1 MESQISDWFIG
12 QLDDTLD
19 TIALNPA
26 LYAKRPGKDFTRNR
40 RITFQRLT
48 KFFITADGASL
59 KKAITSFMHNQGQSP
74 DISYQAFTKQRAKLT
89 ESAPYTIFREFNKR
103 TQHKDVNTYNNG
115 YTPVAVDGTGVTIAT
130 NSNSESYIEESDSNQ
145 FWITTMFD
153 TCNKTFIDL
162 DVRTRYKQYE
172 VDSCIQ
178 MIERNHF
185 RPKSIIIGD
194 RLYGTLNLMG
204 HLSDKEN
211 LFYVLRW
218 RTENTLREIKEL
230 PDAELDVTREITVI
244 STQTNKDKKLLKE
257 DKKYH
262 FVPGKSKFG
271 KEKKDVRWDKGNYFT
286 MRFRI
291 VKFQLVSGEWEVL
304 TTNLPREDFSIDDLK
319 DLYHHRWCIETG
331 FRHLKY
337 DVGMIN
343 LHSKRDDFVI
353 QDIYFAFT
361 AFNLYSRI
369 REEIERR
376 RTQNTSLKYE
386 YKTNVS
392 QTFFL
397 VRKAV
402 QHTVNP
408 IQDLDRLIAKHLIPV
423 RPGRSDPRTNLKC
436 KAITSFE
443 YRVA

>member
-1 MESQISDWFIG
+1 MESQISDWFFS
-12 QLDDTLD
+12 QLDDTLN
-19 TIALNPA
+19 TIADNPV

-40 RITFQRLT
+40 KIPFQDLI
-48 KFFITADGASL
+48 KFFITIDGTSL
-59 KKAITSFMHNQGQSP
+59 KKATVSFMHNQGKSP
-74 DISYQAFTKQRAKLT
+74 EITYQAFTKQRANLT
-89 ESAPYTIFREFNKR
+89 ESAPYTIFRELNKR
-103 TQHKDVNTYNNG
+103 TQHKDTNTYKDG
-115 YTPVAVDGTGVTIAT
+115 YMAIAVDGTGVTIAT
-130 NSNSESYIEESDSNQ
+130 NSESESYIEESDSNQ
-145 FWITTMFD
+145 FWITTLFD
-153 TCNKTFIDL
+153 TNNKTFLDL

-172 VDSCIQ
+172 VDSCLQ

-204 HLSDKEN
+204 HLSDKKN
-211 LFYVLRW
+211 LYYVLRW

-230 PDAELDVTREITVI
+230 PDAELDVTREITI
-244 STQTNKDKKLLKE
+244 ITTQTNRDKKLLRE
-257 DKKYH
+257 NKKYH
-262 FVPGKSKFG
+262 YVPGRSKFG

-286 MRFRI
+286 MKFRI

-304 TTNLPREDFSIDDLK
+304 TTNLPREDFSVKDLK

-376 RTQNTSLKYE
+376 RAKNTGLKYE
-386 YKTNVS
+386 YKTNIS
-392 QTFFL
+392 QAFFL
-397 VRKAV
+397 IRKAV
-402 QHTVNP
+402 QHKANP
-408 IQDLDRLIAKHLIPV
+408 IQNLDRLIARHLIPV
-423 RPGRSDPRTNLKC
+423 RPGRGDPRTNLKC
-436 KAITSFE
+436 KAVASFE